1 MFACLYV
8 WLFCFWRAWLFP
20 PPPPPPCSHY
30 PSTGCFVF
38 KALYI
43 HCCCLFDCPV
53 SLLILTD
60 YVPESGKNVKST
72 KYASP
77 YHVCVYGIGVA
88 TFFGGG
94 GGWWSGYESVNAYL
108 YLRFHKTPRMEFV
121 LISQLNTVEPLIRA
135 TSDLR
140 TPL

>member
-1 MFACLYV
+1 M
-8 WLFCFWRAWLFP
+8 
-20 PPPPPPCSHY
+20 
-30 PSTGCFVF
+30 
-38 KALYI
+38 
-43 HCCCLFDCPV
+43 

-94 GGWWSGYESVNAYL
+94 EGGGVVMSL
-108 YLRFHKTPRMEFV
+108 
-121 LISQLNTVEPLIRA
+121 
-135 TSDLR
+135 
-140 TPL
+140 